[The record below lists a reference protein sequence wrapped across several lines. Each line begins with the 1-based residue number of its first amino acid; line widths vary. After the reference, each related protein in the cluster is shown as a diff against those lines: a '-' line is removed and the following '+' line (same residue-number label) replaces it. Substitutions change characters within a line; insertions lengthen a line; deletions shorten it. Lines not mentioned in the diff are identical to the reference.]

1 MLFTSVALLLAG
13 ASSVRAHGYVQTVNI
28 GGKDYPGWLP
38 FESPYGSPVP
48 QTVERKVADDGPINF
63 DAAELTCNKGGD
75 TGNGATAT
83 VAAGDNVVYT
93 MNRWPDDHHGPV
105 TMYMADC
112 GGDCD
117 SFSGSG
123 ASWFKIDSQGLLNP
137 DTFTWASD
145 KLIADGLKWTAT
157 VPSNIKAG
165 NYLMRLEIL
174 ALHSAGAPQFYPS
187 CTQLTV
193 TGGGDGA
200 PTASELVSIPG
211 VYKQGDEA
219 LFGNIWNQPQSWP
232 QVGPDVAAFISGAAP
247 PPSAPA
253 PSPSSSAAPSSISS
267 ASAEPESTSSSDPE
281 PSATSSEAEATSTY
295 VEPEPESTKPATT
308 TKSVR
313 PTRSARPTA
322 TPKSASKV
330 CRIKSKSANHSTK
343 RNYMRALG
351 MKRL

>member
-1 MLFTSVALLLAG
+1 MLLI
-13 ASSVRAHGYVQTVNI
+13 R
-28 GGKDYPGWLP
+28 
-38 FESPYGSPVP
+38 
-48 QTVERKVADDGPINF
+48 
-63 DAAELTCNKGGD
+63 
-75 TGNGATAT
+75 
-83 VAAGDNVVYT
+83 
-93 MNRWPDDHHGPV
+93 
-105 TMYMADC
+105 ADC

-165 NYLMRLEIL
+165 NYLMRLELL

-219 LFGNIWNQPQSWP
+219 LFGSKHDA
-232 QVGPDVAAFISGAAP
+232 VL
-247 PPSAPA
+247 
-253 PSPSSSAAPSSISS
+253 
-267 ASAEPESTSSSDPE
+267 
-281 PSATSSEAEATSTY
+281 Y
-295 VEPEPESTKPATT
+295 V
-308 TKSVR
+308 
-313 PTRSARPTA
+313 
-322 TPKSASKV
+322 KV
-330 CRIKSKSANHSTK
+330 F
-343 RNYMRALG
+343 
-351 MKRL
+351 